1 MSKPTKM
8 NMTLSGHLRVD
19 VIRKVFGIKADG
31 LKAGVWS
38 YGTKSKGKSFVLT
51 ADVIDEFSDVKKMV
65 AFSNCTSTTG
75 FKFKVENGADELA
88 ETELEFT
95 ALKDSNDDF
104 YYEALVDEVDD
115 AQVKESG
122 IHNTRSCETVK
133 ISIKMKGTSNL

>member
-51 ADVIDEFSDVKKMV
+51 ADVIDEFSDVKRWLPFLIV
-65 AFSNCTSTTG
+65 HLQL
-75 FKFKVENGADELA
+75 DL
-88 ETELEFT
+88 
-95 ALKDSNDDF
+95 
-104 YYEALVDEVDD
+104 
-115 AQVKESG
+115 
-122 IHNTRSCETVK
+122 
-133 ISIKMKGTSNL
+133 NLSRKRCR